1 MDIPVVLVMSVN
13 EDQIQVFSKNDD
25 VNNPYNLEDSE
36 NLADSGLY
44 CEHVIKTQKPL
55 EVFNALQDPKWCN
68 NPDLELD
75 MIYYYGVPLSSRQN
89 EPFGTL
95 CVLDK
100 KQRKIEPKFVALLNE
115 IKATFEMQLST
126 FNHQK
131 QLLQQKSIAS
141 IDSLVW
147 GMAHHLNTPI
157 GTSITSVSIIKERI
171 RVIEDSIKTKTL
183 TMKQLTNQ
191 ISDINDSLVIAESN
205 LKKSALLIDDYKDIS
220 IAQNEGILTEYNI
233 ADLISNCLKT
243 KENQITALNITI
255 KLKCDTSLIF
265 KTCKNLF
272 SQVLTHLIN
281 NTLVHAFEPETNNRV
296 INIEAIQA
304 HSHLQLTYTDN
315 GGGITANI
323 RDKIFNPFFTTDM
336 KKGHGLGLSIVEKII
351 SLQLNGKIELVH
363 TSHGS
368 SFEILLPK

>member
-55 EVFNALQDPKWCN
+55 EVVNALQDPKWCN

-75 MIYYYGVPLSSRQN
+75 MIYYYGVPLSSSQN

-171 RVIEDSIKTKTL
+171 SAIEDSIKTKTL

-296 INIEAIQA
+296 ITIEAIQA

-351 SLQLNGKIELVH
+351 SLQLNGKIKLVH

>member
-13 EDQIQVFSKNDD
+13 ENQIQVFSKNDD

-36 NLADSGLY
+36 SLAGSGLY

-55 EVFNALQDPKWCN
+55 EVVNALQDSKWCD

-75 MIYYYGVPLSSRQN
+75 MIYYYGVPLSSSQN

-171 RVIEDSIKTKTL
+171 SVIEDSIKTKTL
-183 TMKQLTNQ
+183 TMKELTNQ
-191 ISDINDSLVIAESN
+191 ISDINDS
-205 LKKSALLIDDYKDIS
+205 
-220 IAQNEGILTEYNI
+220 
-233 ADLISNCLKT
+233 
-243 KENQITALNITI
+243 
-255 KLKCDTSLIF
+255 
-265 KTCKNLF
+265 
-272 SQVLTHLIN
+272 
-281 NTLVHAFEPETNNRV
+281 
-296 INIEAIQA
+296 
-304 HSHLQLTYTDN
+304 
-315 GGGITANI
+315 
-323 RDKIFNPFFTTDM
+323 
-336 KKGHGLGLSIVEKII
+336 
-351 SLQLNGKIELVH
+351 
-363 TSHGS
+363 
-368 SFEILLPK
+368 